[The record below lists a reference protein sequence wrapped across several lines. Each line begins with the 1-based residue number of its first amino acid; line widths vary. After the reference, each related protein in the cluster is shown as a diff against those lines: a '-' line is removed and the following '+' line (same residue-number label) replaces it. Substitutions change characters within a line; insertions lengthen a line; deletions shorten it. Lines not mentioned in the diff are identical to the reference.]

1 MPTYAKDTEVSVS
14 KSEMEVKA
22 TLRRYGAE
30 RMAVVEDVGHVKI
43 IFVMNNRQV
52 RIVLPLPRCNAE
64 EFTIYYRGSVKYR
77 RTDAEAERKHEQ
89 ACRQRWRALALVIKA
104 KLEAIECGISD
115 FDTEFL
121 PNIILPQGETVA
133 DFMKPQVEKAYVEGV
148 APTAYL
154 LEGPK
159 RG

>member
-64 EFTIYYRGSVKYR
+64 EFTINKKWGPDENKNYKWKPNASLEYS
-77 RTDAEAERKHEQ
+77 ESFLN
-89 ACRQRWRALALVIKA
+89 QRFGVLF
-104 KLEAIECGISD
+104 GISRRAYGDAATD
-115 FDTEFL
+115 FLRELKAARPVAIDALSKQTL
-121 PNIILPQGETVA
+121 PDVQPL
-133 DFMKPQVEKAYVEGV
+133 D
-148 APTAYL
+148 
-154 LEGPK
+154 
-159 RG
+159 